1 VGSSLTDFQYFLITV
16 MQFFTIGV
24 FHSSEEEFF
33 NKLTENRID
42 TFCDIRQRRS
52 VRGSTYAFVNSTR
65 LQEILS
71 GLAIQYRY
79 ETGLAPTQAVR
90 EVQKKAD
97 LKKHELITERKLID
111 KAFSTEYK
119 KKILDKFDFK
129 SFIEILERQGSQRVV
144 LFCVEEFATACHR
157 SLVAEKLQKEFN
169 FKVKNL

>member
-1 VGSSLTDFQYFLITV
+1 
-16 MQFFTIGV
+16 
-24 FHSSEEEFF
+24 
-33 NKLTENRID
+33 
-42 TFCDIRQRRS
+42 
-52 VRGSTYAFVNSTR
+52 VNSTR

>member
-1 VGSSLTDFQYFLITV
+1 

-24 FHSSEEEFF
+24 FHSTEEEFF
-33 NKLTENRID
+33 NKLTANRID

-71 GLAIQYRY
+71 GLGIQYSY

-90 EVQKKAD
+90 EVQKQAD
-97 LKKHELITERKLID
+97 LKNHETITERKIIG

-119 KKILDKFDFK
+119 KKILDKFDLK
-129 SFIEILERQGSQRVV
+129 SFIDTLEQQGSQRVV
-144 LFCVEEFATACHR
+144 LFCVEEFASACHR
-157 SLVAEKLQKEFN
+157 SLVAEKLQKDFH